1 LTPAGRKLGQPPADL
16 HVRLVH
22 PDHEALV
29 QVPVDLRVDGVD
41 DGGERVAEVGAA
53 EPAGEVD
60 VFAALDVPD
69 AGAFGAL
76 DDERRRRD
84 PARDVALAGFLDAL
98 GRSALLDGHRTRDCI
113 RRIQREPAK
122 LATSRR
128 SSTRPANISS
138 RSSAL
143 RTALGWIVAVTSS
156 ARLLSIGLPRL
167 CVTRKLL
174 PSRLCA
180 AVAPMRTSARGL
192 TAAISASSH

>member
-1 LTPAGRKLGQPPADL
+1 GR
-16 HVRLVH
+16 
-22 PDHEALV
+22 
-29 QVPVDLRVDGVD
+29 
-41 DGGERVAEVGAA
+41 ERVAEVGAA

-76 DDERRRRD
+76 DDEGRRGD
-84 PARDVALAGFLDAL
+84 PARDVALAGLLDAL

-113 RRIQREPAK
+113 CLIQAELAN
-122 LATSRR
+122 LATTRR

-156 ARLLSIGLPRL
+156 ARSLPIGRPRL

-174 PSRLCA
+174 PSRLWA
-180 AVAPMRTSARGL
+180 AVAPMRTSACGL
-192 TAAISASSH
+192 TTAISASSHGRHAICSVQLGLSWMRRVPRAFHLKCLTAFVT